1 MQNTY
6 KSVGGKKMKREFLKD
21 LGLTDDAINKVM
33 EENGKDINST
43 RSTLQSEIDNL
54 KKDKDALQT
63 RNTELDSQ
71 IKASQEK
78 YKDYDDLAKYKADN
92 EANILSEKRI
102 NYLKSVGCK
111 HPDLLVKEI
120 DWDAQGVGYDDEK
133 KTYTG
138 LDESIKG
145 FKAKYGDLFE
155 SKDTPH
161 PGVTPQD
168 HTQGPEGDF
177 LARYKAENPNLKF

>member
-1 MQNTY
+1 
-6 KSVGGKKMKREFLKD
+6 MKRELLKD
-21 LGLTDDAINKVM
+21 LGLTDEQINKVM
-33 EENGKDINST
+33 ELNGNDINST
-43 RSTLQSEIDNL
+43 RSTLQSEIDTL

-78 YKDYDDLAKYKADN
+78 YKDYDILAKYKADN

-120 DWDAQGVGYDDEK
+120 DWDKDGVGYDEEK

-161 PGVTPQD
+161 PSVTPQGN
-168 HTQGPEGDF
+168 TKGPDGDF

>member
-1 MQNTY
+1 
-6 KSVGGKKMKREFLKD
+6 MKREFLKD
-21 LGLTDDAINKVM
+21 LGLADDVINKVM

-43 RSTLQSEIDNL
+43 RSTLQTEIDNL

-78 YKDYDDLAKYKADN
+78 YKDYDDLAKFKADT

-120 DWDAQGVGYDDEK
+120 DWDAQGVGYDEEK

-145 FKAKYGDLFE
+145 FKNKYGDLFE

-161 PGVTPQD
+161 PSVTPQGS
-168 HTQGPEGDF
+168 TNGPDGDF

>member
-1 MQNTY
+1 
-6 KSVGGKKMKREFLKD
+6 MKREFLKG
-21 LGLTDDAINKVM
+21 LGLNDEQIESIMN
-33 EENGKDINST
+33 ENGKDINSAK
-43 RSTLQSEIDNL
+43 STLQSEIDTL

-78 YKDYDDLAKYKADN
+78 YKDYDDLAKFKADT

-111 HPDLLVKEI
+111 HPELIMKEI
-120 DWDAQGVGYDDEK
+120 DWDKEGVGYDEEK

-145 FKAKYGDLFE
+145 FKDKYGDLFE

-161 PGVTPQD
+161 PGMTPQD
-168 HTQGPEGDF
+168 RTQGPDGDF